1 MVSLGHKV
9 THLGNW
15 QLAPA
20 LKEISTW
27 ACTWSALTK
36 GLAHANTTPAFTFN
50 LALTSTPR
58 LPTLPIEYGLHF
70 LFELY
75 NMGGQ
80 GTFRFCNLHYLHFLF
95 IDSCNL
101 LAHLPPCCT
110 RANASILDHP
120 LLPQYLQGNKLPK
133 QNISAI
139 SNTMAT
145 MPHSDRILDTTQTTM
160 PMNETEHFQITLV
173 HLATCILVDTTNTQ
187 QCHQC
192 LSALAIDN

>member
-1 MVSLGHKV
+1 M

-15 QLAPA
+15 QLAIGTCSEGDFY
-20 LKEISTW
+20 LVLHLIRTHKRT
-27 ACTWSALTK
+27 CTCKHNSCIYI
-36 GLAHANTTPAFTFN
+36 F

-80 GTFRFCNLHYLHFLF
+80 GTFRFCNLHYLHYLF

-120 LLPQYLQGNKLPK
+120 LLAYDTQGNKLPTEY
-133 QNISAI
+133 QYNIK
-139 SNTMAT
+139 
-145 MPHSDRILDTTQTTM
+145 H
-160 PMNETEHFQITLV
+160 HG
-173 HLATCILVDTTNTQ
+173 HILVQRLTQ
-187 QCHQC
+187 CKLRYQ
-192 LSALAIDN
+192 